1 MGFIQGEGRT
11 QGTLFPVVLD
21 DLVPGDHVCRV
32 IDAFV
37 ARLEMSELGF
47 KRCEPAETGRPGYDP
62 RDLLKLYLYG
72 YLQQI
77 RSSRRLEAECRRNV
91 EVMWLLGRLAPDY
104 KSIAEFRRMHRE
116 AVTAAGAALVGFA
129 RSVGL
134 VRGEWIAID
143 GSKFQAASSARS
155 VHEREAVKRYLEQLE
170 QADEGDEVLIDP
182 AAVAAALE
190 KLNRHPEPEAHLM
203 RVGHGHAPAPA
214 YNVQTAVDAEHAL
227 IVAQQVTTQAT
238 DNRSLLP
245 MAQAASQAVGAPDS
259 LHVVADA
266 GYSNGEQAERCEQQ
280 GIVPHV
286 PANRSVNNKGDG
298 TLFDRSRFHY
308 DEKTDTFRCPNGET
322 LVRIQL
328 SRRDRCIMYAAEAE
342 TCQACAIRTDCTT
355 ASRRWITRHLHEGA
369 LTRMQQ
375 RATPEAMRLRRCIV
389 EHPFAT
395 LKYRIFGNPRF
406 LLRGLRGAQTEIGLA
421 TMAYNLK
428 RMINVLGGHKL
439 AAALAG

>member
-37 ARLEMSELGF
+37 MRLEMSELGF

-104 KSIAEFRRMHRE
+104 KSIAEFRRIHRE
-116 AVTAAGAALVGFA
+116 AVTEAGAALVGFA

-170 QADEGDEVLIDP
+170 QADEGDEVVIDP

-428 RMINVLGGHKL
+428 RMINVLGGQKL